1 MKKMLS
7 LLVAATLGM
16 SMLTGCSGT
25 PAETTAA
32 QTTAATEA
40 AATAAPETTAATEA
54 STTAAPET
62 TAAPADDVTIRV
74 GGLKGPTTMGLVK
87 LIEEDAN
94 GTSKN
99 DYEFT
104 MVTAADELTALVAG
118 GKVDI
123 ALLPANV
130 ASVLYNKTQ
139 GNVAV
144 IDINTLGVLY
154 LVSGDTSITSID
166 QLKGKTVYLPGKGT
180 TPDYSLR
187 YVLSAAGLSEDDV
200 TLEFK
205 SEATEVASVLAEDPN
220 AIGLLPQPFVTVAM
234 TQNDKLAMVMDL
246 AEVWDS
252 FQPEEGGSRLVT
264 GVTIVNK
271 AFLDENSDLVDIFLE
286 EHEAS
291 IEFTESDM
299 DAAAELIAAQGIVP
313 KAPIAKKALPFC
325 NVEFVEG
332 EEMKEALSGYLS
344 VLFEQNPAS
353 IGGALPEDAFYYLP

>member
-7 LLVAATLGM
+7 LFVAAALGM
-16 SMLTGCSGT
+16 SMLTGCSAK

-32 QTTAATEA
+32 QTTAATETT
-40 AATAAPETTAATEA
+40 TAAPETTVAD
-54 STTAAPET
+54 TTAAPET
-62 TAAPADDVTIRV
+62 TAEAEDDVTIRI

-87 LIEEDAN
+87 LIDEDAN

-104 MVTAADELTALVAG
+104 MVTAADELTALVAT

-130 ASVLYNKTQ
+130 ASVLYNKTE

-154 LVSGDTSITSID
+154 LVSGDTSITSVD

-205 SEATEVASVLAEDPN
+205 SEASEVASVLAEDPN
-220 AIGLLPQPFVTVAM
+220 AIGLLPQPFVTAAM
-234 TQNDKLAMVMDL
+234 AQNENLSMIMDL

-264 GVTIVNK
+264 GATIVNK
-271 AFLDENSDLVDIFLE
+271 TFLEENGDLVDIFLD
-286 EHEAS
+286 EHKAS
-291 IEFTESDM
+291 IEFTETDL
-299 DAAAELIAAQGIVP
+299 DAAAELIASHGIVA

-325 NVEFVEG
+325 NVEYIDG
-332 EEMKEALSGYLS
+332 EEMKEALSGYLN

-353 IGGALPEDAFYYLP
+353 VGGALPEDAFYYLP

>member
-1 MKKMLS
+1 MKKALS
-7 LLVAATLGM
+7 FLLAAALSV
-16 SMLTGCSGT
+16 SMLTGCAGKNEVET
-25 PAETTAA
+25 TVAETTAA
-32 QTTAATEA
+32 EVETQ
-40 AATAAPETTAATEA
+40 APETETAAETEA
-54 STTAAPET
+54 PTSEASVESNDT
-62 TAAPADDVTIRV
+62 VIRV

-87 LIEEDAN
+87 LIDDAAQ
-94 GTSKN
+94 GTAKN
-99 DYEFT
+99 NYEFT

-187 YVLSAAGLSEDDV
+187 YVLSAAGLSEEDV

-220 AIGLLPQPFVTVAM
+220 AIGLLPQPFVTAAM
-234 TQNDKLAMVMDL
+234 AQNDKLSMIMNL

-252 FQPEEGGSRLVT
+252 FQPAEGGSRLVT
-264 GVTIVNK
+264 GVTIANK
-271 AFLDENSDLVDIFLE
+271 AFLEEHGDLIDLFLE

-291 IEFTESDM
+291 IAFTETDV
-299 DAAAELIAAQGIVP
+299 DAAAELIAAQGIVA

-325 NVEFVEG
+325 NVEFVAG
-332 EEMKEALSGYLS
+332 EDMKTALSGYLN

-353 IGGALPEDAFYYLP
+353 VGGALPDDAFYYIGK

>member
-1 MKKMLS
+1 MKKTLS
-7 LLVAATLGM
+7 LLLAAALGM
-16 SMLTGCSGT
+16 SMLTGCSAK

-32 QTTAATEA
+32 QTTVAA
-40 AATAAPETTAATEA
+40 ETTAAET
-54 STTAAPET
+54 TTAAPET
-62 TAAPADDVTIRV
+62 TAAEPAEEVVIRV

-87 LIEEDAN
+87 LMDDDAN
-94 GTSKN
+94 GTSEN

-130 ASVLYNKTQ
+130 ASVLYNKTG

-154 LVSGDTSITSID
+154 LVSGDTSISTVD
-166 QLKGKTVYLPGKGT
+166 QLKGKTIYLPGKGT

-187 YVLSAAGLSEDDV
+187 YVLSEAGLSEEDV

-220 AIGLLPQPFVTVAM
+220 AIGLLPQPFVTAAM
-234 TQNDKLAMVMDL
+234 MQNDKLAMIMDL
-246 AEVWDS
+246 AAVWDS

-264 GVTIVNK
+264 GATIVNK
-271 AFLDENSDLVDIFLE
+271 AFLEEHSDLVDTFLA

-291 IEFTESDM
+291 IAFTETDL
-299 DAAAELIAAQGIVP
+299 DAAAELIAAQGIVA

-325 NVEFVEG
+325 NVEFIAG
-332 EEMKEALSGYLS
+332 EEMKEALSGYLN

-353 IGGALPEDAFYYLP
+353 VGGTLPEDAFYYLP

>member
-1 MKKMLS
+1 MKKTLS
-7 LLVAATLGM
+7 LLLAAALGM
-16 SMLTGCSGT
+16 SMLTGCSAK

-32 QTTAATEA
+32 QTTVAA
-40 AATAAPETTAATEA
+40 ETTAAET
-54 STTAAPET
+54 TTAAPET
-62 TAAPADDVTIRV
+62 TAAEPAEEAVIRV

-87 LIEEDAN
+87 LMDDDAN
-94 GTSKN
+94 GTSAN

-130 ASVLYNKTQ
+130 ASVLYNKTG

-154 LVSGDTSITSID
+154 LVSGDTSISTVD
-166 QLKGKTVYLPGKGT
+166 QLKGKTIYLPGKGT

-187 YVLSAAGLSEDDV
+187 YVLSEAGLSEEDV

-220 AIGLLPQPFVTVAM
+220 AIGLLPQPFVTAAM
-234 TQNDKLAMVMDL
+234 MQNDKLAMIMDL
-246 AEVWDS
+246 AAVWDS

-264 GVTIVNK
+264 GATIVNK
-271 AFLDENSDLVDIFLE
+271 AFLEEHSDLVDTFLA

-291 IEFTESDM
+291 IAFTETDL
-299 DAAAELIAAQGIVP
+299 DAAAELIAAQGIVA

-325 NVEFVEG
+325 NVEFIAG
-332 EEMKEALSGYLS
+332 EEMKEALNGYLN
-344 VLFEQNPAS
+344 VLFEQNPAAV
-353 IGGALPEDAFYYLP
+353 GGTLPEDAFYYLP

>member
-1 MKKMLS
+1 MKKTVS
-7 LLVAATLGM
+7 LLVAAALGM
-16 SMLTGCSGT
+16 SILTGCST
-25 PAETTAA
+25 KPAETTAA
-32 QTTAATEA
+32 QTTVA
-40 AATAAPETTAATEA
+40 ET
-54 STTAAPET
+54 TTAAPET
-62 TAAPADDVTIRV
+62 TAAETTTAASETTAADATDDVVIRV

-87 LIEEDAN
+87 LMEEDAN
-94 GTSKN
+94 GTSAN

-130 ASVLYNKTQ
+130 ASVLYNKTE

-154 LVSGDTSITSID
+154 LVSGDSSINTID
-166 QLKGKTVYLPGKGT
+166 QLKGKTIYLPGKGT
-180 TPDYSLR
+180 TPDYGLR
-187 YVLSAAGLSEDDV
+187 YVLAEAGLTEDV

-205 SEATEVASVLAEDPN
+205 SEATEVASVLAENPN
-220 AIGLLPQPFVTVAM
+220 AIGLLPQPFVTAAM
-234 TQNDKLAMVMDL
+234 AQNDKLAMIMDL
-246 AEVWDS
+246 SELWDS

-271 AFLDENSDLVDIFLE
+271 AFLEENGELVDTFLT

-291 IEFTESDM
+291 IAFTETDL
-299 DAAAELIAAQGIVP
+299 DAAAELIAAQGIVA
-313 KAPIAKKALPFC
+313 KAPIAKKALPYC
-325 NVEFVEG
+325 NVEFVSG
-332 EEMKEALSGYLS
+332 EEMKEALSGYLN

-353 IGGALPEDAFYYLP
+353 VGGNLPDDAFYYLP

>member
-7 LLVAATLGM
+7 LFVAAALGM
-16 SMLTGCSGT
+16 SMLTGCSAK

-32 QTTAATEA
+32 QTTAAAET
-40 AATAAPETTAATEA
+40 TTAATETTVA
-54 STTAAPET
+54 ETTAAPET
-62 TAAPADDVTIRV
+62 TTEPETDVTIRI

-87 LIEEDAN
+87 LIDEDAN

-104 MVTAADELTALVAG
+104 MVTAADELTALVAT

-130 ASVLYNKTQ
+130 ASVLYNKTE

-154 LVSGDTSITSID
+154 LVSGDTSITSIE

-187 YVLSAAGLSEDDV
+187 YVLSAAGLSEEDV

-205 SEATEVASVLAEDPN
+205 SEAAEVASVLAEDPN
-220 AIGLLPQPFVTVAM
+220 AIGLLPQPFVTAAM
-234 TQNDKLAMVMDL
+234 AQNENLAMIMDL

-264 GVTIVNK
+264 GATIVNK
-271 AFLDENSDLVDIFLE
+271 AFLEENGDLVDIFLD
-286 EHEAS
+286 EHKAS
-291 IEFTESDM
+291 IEFTETDL
-299 DAAAELIAAQGIVP
+299 DAAAELIAAQGIVA

-325 NVEFVEG
+325 NVEYIDG
-332 EEMKEALSGYLS
+332 AEMKEALSGYLN

-353 IGGALPEDAFYYLP
+353 VGGALPEDAFYYLP